1 MKIPT
6 LILATLMMLAPALS
20 GQNCTLSGKVTD
32 IHSGKAIPYANIGLF
47 KKGLLVTGSS
57 ADENGMY
64 RIDVLKPGN
73 YEVRVSFIGYVA
85 RLIPVVK
92 ITADAHT
99 RVNYSLKRMG
109 DGPVVLQSQ
118 EQTAELGHLNTDQD
132 SINKSQNQWKFY
144 KKY

>member
-1 MKIPT
+1 M
-6 LILATLMMLAPALS
+6 LILATLLMLAPALS

-47 KKGLLVTGSS
+47 QNGLLVTGSS

-73 YEVRVSFIGYVA
+73 YEVRISFIGYVVQ
-85 RLIPVVK
+85 LVPVVK

-99 RVNYSLKRMG
+99 RVNYTMKRMG
-109 DGPVVLQSQ
+109 DSPVVLQSQ

-132 SINKSQNQWKFY
+132 SVNNKSQNQWKFY